1 MSCKLRNIA
10 ISEDNYQKLKT
21 LGKTGDSFNDVLS
34 KVLSKTDVQQT
45 SSAFGAIPGNHM
57 MHHD

>member
-21 LGKTGDSFNDVLS
+21 LGKTGDRFNDVLS

-45 SSAFGAIPGNHM
+45 SSAFGAILGNQM